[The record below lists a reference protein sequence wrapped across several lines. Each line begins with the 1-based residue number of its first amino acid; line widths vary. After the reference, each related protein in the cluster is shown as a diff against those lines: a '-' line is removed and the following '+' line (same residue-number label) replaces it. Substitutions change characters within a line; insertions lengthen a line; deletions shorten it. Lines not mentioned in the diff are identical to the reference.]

1 MAIAW
6 ITVGSIVS
14 RVVARSRDENRLAG
28 LRRIGIDEF
37 SYRKRH
43 RYLTVVVDHDRK
55 RVVWACEGRSAEALT
70 GFFEALGEVG
80 RASIRTVTMDM
91 AGGYMK
97 AVREWLPDARIVFD
111 RFHVQQ
117 LASNALDKVRR
128 RLVRALGGPRAARG
142 VKNLRWVLLRYG
154 PELDLD
160 DIDRLEEVKSI
171 DRRLGRAYQG
181 KEELVAIF
189 DEADRGRAER
199 LLRRWLAWAARSRIQ
214 EIVQVGRTIR
224 THLAGILEYFQE
236 RLTNGLVEGLNN
248 KLRVVA
254 RRAYGFHSAGAL
266 IAMLFLVA
274 GGITLNPV
282 LPKPTTS

>member
-14 RVVARSRDENRLAG
+14 RVVARSRDENRLVG

-55 RVVWACEGRSAEALT
+55 RVVWACEGRSAEALN
-70 GFFEALGEVG
+70 GFFEALGEEG

-91 AGGYMK
+91 AGGYIK
-97 AVREWLPDARIVFD
+97 AIHDWLPEARIVFD

-117 LASNALDKVRR
+117 LASKALDKVRR
-128 RLVRALGGPRAARG
+128 RLVKALGGPQAARG

-154 PELDLD
+154 PDLDID
-160 DIDRLEEVKSI
+160 DIDRLEEVRSI
-171 DRRLGRAYQG
+171 DRRLWRAYQG

-189 DEADRGRAER
+189 DEEDKDRAEL

-214 EIVQVGRTIR
+214 ELVQVGKTIR
-224 THLAGILEYFQE
+224 THLTGILEYFQE
-236 RLTNGLVEGLNN
+236 RLTNGLVEGINN

-282 LPKPTTS
+282 LPKPTCS